1 MFQLKGIAV
10 FQLKGIAV
18 LQLKGIAVFQVRWTP
33 TSRMT
38 FRPRLS
44 GYTKANSSLALIRF
58 AAGWTCTSQSRMVK
72 A

>member
-1 MFQLKGIAV
+1 M
-10 FQLKGIAV
+10 
-18 LQLKGIAVFQVRWTP
+18 LQLKETAVLLLKEIAVFQVRLRP

-58 AAGWTCTSQSRMVK
+58 AAG
-72 A
+72 

>member
-1 MFQLKGIAV
+1 MLQLKETAVFQQKGTAV
-10 FQLKGIAV
+10 FQLKEVAV
-18 LQLKGIAVFQVRWTP
+18 LQVRSTP

-58 AAGWTCTSQSRMVK
+58 AAG
-72 A
+72 